1 MAIYETAE
9 DAGKKA
15 RSRGQAISTGGYNPG
30 DLYSSVKG
38 RQYQPGQEA
47 TEYLERRRAAAISA
61 PVATEAP
68 VATPA
73 PSASASAD
81 DILTQI
87 RQDLDAKYS
96 AEAKSAPAAQ
106 QSQGSLGGDVARAVG
121 TGAVNLVGGG
131 YEIGNLLTGGYAD
144 EATKAAF
151 GKSGSEALA
160 GVRGSIRQGES
171 AELKAQRAELEK
183 ADGFADSFM
192 AVVSNPRLAGMMT
205 LEMVPQLLT
214 VAGAARAVASKTL
227 TTVAARQTAAGLS
240 AEAAAASAQAA
251 AATNATRTV
260 LGLNAV
266 MEAGSAG
273 SDARQQVMTMS
284 EAELSQSPQYNEL
297 IAEFGD
303 TPEGRKSARTRLA
316 NEASAF
322 SAAIAGSVSLLSGGV
337 TGAGKL
343 ESQVLTKGLVQG
355 TAREGAE
362 RTALGVAKNL
372 GVAGLKETGQEAL
385 EEGGSA
391 FASNVGVKYSGAK
404 PNQDLLEGVPEAAG
418 VGGALGL
425 VSGAGFGAAGQA
437 RTALKGE
444 APADTTTTQQT
455 DKTQTTTTAPSDTV
469 RSFMSEKDFN
479 SAVSSPE
486 FMAAAYA
493 RADEATRG
501 RLQDA
506 NPNLDLAAL
515 SKDQTMVAAGD
526 SIIDGNES
534 FFRGFNNS
542 LRTGQITPIST
553 DNLENVPNAP
563 ADNIP
568 PLERRRLDQEFFD
581 QEMAIRNQNIEDRK
595 SDEGSPNVGPAG
607 VTIPGLPDQDV
618 LLRGYES
625 RSESLMR
632 LPETYRREQAQ
643 RSVEEMISR
652 GFTPEQAQS
661 VFSNPLGQAQA
672 TETAPSNLELTTPNQ
687 NAVGFESVQQ
697 RLATNDLK
705 REPTAKPTDY
715 LEAPVDPAIK
725 ALADRFGVQVY
736 GFRYVGNNKTL
747 KSRQGSSL
755 RGGVIALNADA
766 QKSHLTI
773 LGHELY
779 HELSR
784 RNPEAAKKLQQ
795 EILAYVT
802 QPGKESFAAS
812 LLKVGYDVSKIDE
825 EMTADVMGLMFGEKQ
840 FWAQLGQK
848 EPSLLQ
854 KIIDVIDDMIA
865 KFGDLS
871 NRNKKIQGFV
881 TDLEAVRSMLVG
893 FISETEGTADLDM
906 MRSRIAKR
914 VASIDAQMQAFTL
927 RLKEIDPQMGDTLD
941 SIDFENLTP
950 EEQSGVDSVRKLLS
964 EGKDKEAAAAFK
976 ATNLYKSK
984 GLSFNDLQK
993 EKPKASTDAIKIIE
1007 ENERYI
1013 AKQRKALGLPSQTD
1027 SKSEDSE
1034 EILFR
1039 RPQEEIDAENAYA
1052 AVTEIIDLLRRGK
1065 TAEAAKVFRES
1076 NLAAFGENFK
1086 ALQDEVLAEQT
1097 KQKSEATFKE
1107 DEQARLNLKRKR
1119 SEFDSEV
1126 NKLMSGLS
1134 GNIQMKRG
1142 ERKIEAIQKSK
1153 EAKRAKLDTR
1163 INEEY
1168 LNESSDTT
1176 LDNDTGGAMTQ
1187 MAQAGMFGGAE
1198 GEALANKKIDN
1209 AEARK
1214 AEDDRLVAE
1223 NASIMSGRVR
1233 SLIYDIDKKLGA
1245 LTKIREK
1252 MSKMGYSQNDINSTV
1267 SNAENDLK
1275 GLRDGEL
1282 QQIVEQ
1288 QLRDTSL
1295 LAERT
1300 QPSTAAPTEYTGSNE
1315 IQTELDFNDKQR
1327 TDARRLVN
1335 AIAKKEI
1342 SFDEA
1347 VDAVRKNDI
1356 GLMHLYDAM
1365 RESGMVISKERIDI
1379 SGNVSVN
1386 YSLNDYV
1393 KKFPN
1398 AGLAARD
1405 SWLRAYDNLRIK
1417 GAVKLTDGEEAA
1429 YKSWKKENEAIIRRL
1444 KERFSSNE
1452 GVTQSAFEK
1461 MEDAFPNAL
1470 FLNYTLNEMRNPNKI
1485 DESRRSMI
1493 KNMFDDPERSWM
1505 LDIKFVL
1512 DARPD
1517 FKTQLSNYLT
1527 KAEMQAY
1534 NEFAVREEREAQ
1546 RALDMKMRSPAYSQI
1561 DGLRYL
1567 SPDVY
1572 TDFRKQIAK
1581 SEQTQL
1587 SVILHEAQ
1595 RINDIAKAAKESGKD
1610 IGETIDEYLIQRM
1623 QEDEQLSQSPD
1634 QIDDSIKFDEDGKE
1648 IPPKAGVRFRR
1659 GTNSGVIPALSLEEH
1674 FNQIFSKWDAT
1685 PNYTVVE
1692 SPTQLPSDV
1701 MARITNR
1708 FAQNNFKGAID
1719 PKTGHV
1725 YIFSSFAESV
1735 EDAEFTMFHELYGH
1749 WGMKAFLGDKLD
1761 SFLNNQYKLN
1771 QKIKSEA
1778 DRQLEQSK
1786 KDGMPMTKI
1795 ESIEEAISDL
1805 AASGDTN
1812 TFRELIGRLI
1822 SWLRKHGM
1830 NTVADWMDSSGESEL
1845 ASVLA
1850 QARKVAMSKQ
1860 GISPLSGAP
1869 TDVMY
1874 SRGKPAP
1881 AEAYAIRDGKVT
1893 GYARVNPITTQW
1905 TVFTINDGEASLDN
1919 GNYGIQQVDKLSD
1932 AHDIL
1937 KKLGQVTVARN
1948 RSTIQDVD
1956 PRIVEQIPD
1965 FSDTTKW
1972 GKFKRYLILKA
1983 QNMYLP
1989 IFEVARFLESK
2000 GVENSVIDDLIKYE
2014 SRLQFFVQDYER
2026 KYAVP
2031 ITNSLKALGEK
2042 GLTMEDV
2049 DLFLMARHAKERNEV
2064 ISVVNP
2070 KNTRGSGLSTK
2081 DAKKI
2086 LSTDNDGKWKD
2097 GRAELDKVGD
2107 LIDKM
2112 SKAKLNYMLSTGLIN
2127 KFQFESLSRYKHYVN
2142 LSGNKEIGLDEFDS
2156 SQLGGRS
2163 FNVRGSDIIRSTGR
2177 GTQAV
2182 DVLQNT
2188 MNSYLSVLIRGQ
2200 KNVPLRAILD
2210 MFENNPDKTYVEVN
2224 PVKTQKKIDL
2234 EKLQFDSKVLKAI
2247 ATDEPTEK
2255 AGRNYLIG
2263 LKQRI
2268 ARKEISVDDAM
2279 AELAQRIRLAE
2290 DRRDLDPMEAARA
2303 IRRINEQI
2311 VEEGRLSPDG
2321 YVSSIEVANPS
2332 KNEVVVKVDGKPVL
2346 MTFNGRSMD
2355 FFQAITG
2362 MNIQQSGDLVDA
2374 LGAWSRFFSQMV
2386 TTWNPAWIPVNAMR
2400 DIQAAI
2406 ANAAADPEVGAVL
2419 AGKMMKEWKRSGHT
2433 AFKYMV
2439 ADYANANNGFWG
2451 KYFKNKVVNSPID
2464 TSEKKLLD
2472 EFFED
2477 GAGTFF
2483 LDRNGLEQTLDKLNR
2498 HMNPMTISKIQNA
2511 KDAQVWTADKL
2522 SVVGDLMELLSMPI
2536 EVAPRFAMY
2545 KVLRDAGWD
2554 RSRAARYA
2562 KELTVNFNM
2571 KGASKWFRSVYVF
2584 ANPAV
2589 QGTVRL
2595 FKDYSRGKE
2604 GIAKYMPSNRFAAV
2618 ASVWMGLG
2626 WASSLIARTIGGGED
2641 DEDKPG
2647 MDKLDMVPDYRRATS
2662 LVFLPDVYGGSI
2674 PVAYGW
2680 NVFSTAGGYAADV
2693 MQGKMKAKT
2702 AAQRT
2707 MTAAF
2712 DAFAPIGSGAESQ
2725 SFAGQMAK
2733 TLAPSA
2739 AVPIVEMVM
2748 NENRFG
2754 APLYRETSL
2763 SNVKE
2768 SDAYMHFNKVNPIS
2782 KWLMHSLADLTSG
2795 GKNPRYGSP
2804 VVDVNPATMDHFI
2817 NSYLPGL
2824 ISEGYK
2830 FAGTAI
2836 NIAQGKDTKDM
2847 DIPLVGR
2854 FKAKIDEDS
2863 FNSSAFRRVA
2873 SQVDTMYTEYMSPD
2887 TTAARRAEIKKDYPG
2902 IGGTK
2907 AVMSGVE
2914 QQIKKM
2920 RTNLRSFEL
2929 NPINSESQKIE
2940 ARNRIEKQEKELRNR
2955 AITQALKRGF
2965 RDAVVNDSPEE

>member
-1 MAIYETAE
+1 
-9 DAGKKA
+9 
-15 RSRGQAISTGGYNPG
+15 
-30 DLYSSVKG
+30 
-38 RQYQPGQEA
+38 
-47 TEYLERRRAAAISA
+47 
-61 PVATEAP
+61 
-68 VATPA
+68 
-73 PSASASAD
+73 
-81 DILTQI
+81 
-87 RQDLDAKYS
+87 
-96 AEAKSAPAAQ
+96 
-106 QSQGSLGGDVARAVG
+106 LGGDVARAVG

-227 TTVAARQTAAGLS
+227 TTVAAREAAAGLS

-260 LGLNAV
+260 LGLNAA

-391 FASNVGVKYSGAK
+391 FAGNVGVKYSGAK

-455 DKTQTTTTAPSDTV
+455 DKTQTTTAPSDTV

-542 LRTGQITPIST
+542 LRTGQITPVST
-553 DNLENVPNAP
+553 DNFDSAPNAP
-563 ADNIP
+563 VDNIP

-595 SDEGSPNVGPAG
+595 SDEGSPNMGSAG

-632 LPETYRREQAQ
+632 LPENYRREQAQ

-672 TETAPSNLELTTPNQ
+672 IETAPASESNLELTVPNA

-755 RGGVIALNADA
+755 RGSVIALNADA

-854 KIIDVIDDMIA
+854 KIIDVIDDMLA

-914 VASIDAQMQAFTL
+914 VASIDAQMQAFTM

-950 EEQSGVDSVRKLLS
+950 EEQSGVDGVRKLLS
-964 EGKDKEAAAAFK
+964 EGKEKEAAAAFK

-993 EKPKASTDAIKIIE
+993 EKTQEVSTESPAPTKKQMIVADQNVSKTIIDHLINKRPKLASE
-1007 ENERYI
+1007 
-1013 AKQRKALGLPSQTD
+1013 
-1027 SKSEDSE
+1027 
-1034 EILFR
+1034 LFR
-1039 RPQEEIDAENAYA
+1039 DSGIGTRTGLTMADFQARANEFKE
-1052 AVTEIIDLLRRGK
+1052 
-1065 TAEAAKVFRES
+1065 TAKKVSKVSTKE
-1076 NLAAFGENFK
+1076 
-1086 ALQDEVLAEQT
+1086 AEQGSLKLKRDVT
-1097 KQKSEATFKE
+1097 KYDTDVAKIMSGMSEGLALRSE
-1107 DEQARLNLKRKR
+1107 RRASEIQARDRQ
-1119 SEFDSEV
+1119 D
-1126 NKLMSGLS
+1126 
-1134 GNIQMKRG
+1134 
-1142 ERKIEAIQKSK
+1142 A
-1153 EAKRAKLDTR
+1153 AKRADKTKSLLDEDVGGVF
-1163 INEEY
+1163 NEFARSGSYGTEGY
-1168 LNESSDTT
+1168 AEFEERQKSAEERARDAKKA
-1176 LDNDTGGAMTQ
+1176 NDERA
-1187 MAQAGMFGGAE
+1187 A
-1198 GEALANKKIDN
+1198 
-1209 AEARK
+1209 
-1214 AEDDRLVAE
+1214 
-1223 NASIMSGRVR
+1223 IMRGRVR
-1233 SLIYDIDKKLGA
+1233 ELVRNADEGIGRLEAIRDMMAADGFSEAEIKATVDKA
-1245 LTKIREK
+1245 
-1252 MSKMGYSQNDINSTV
+1252 Q
-1267 SNAENDLK
+1267 NDLK
-1275 GLRDGEL
+1275 ALRDGEL
-1282 QQIVEQ
+1282 ATLVQESFKEIDPILDENQ
-1288 QLRDTSL
+1288 QLR
-1295 LAERT
+1295 ERNE
-1300 QPSTAAPTEYTGSNE
+1300 PESITGSNE
-1315 IQTELDFNDKQR
+1315 IQAELDLNDKQR
-1327 TDARRLVN
+1327 TDARRIVDS
-1335 AIAKKEI
+1335 IAKKQMNL
-1342 SFDEA
+1342 A
-1347 VDAVRKNDI
+1347 DAITEVRDNNI

-1365 RESGMVISKERIDI
+1365 REAGMNVKKEMIDI
-1379 SGNVSVN
+1379 SGNVAAN
-1386 YSLNDYV
+1386 QTLEGFV
-1393 KKFPN
+1393 KQYPS
-1398 AGLAARD
+1398 APLSARE
-1405 SWLRAYDNLRIK
+1405 SWLKAYDNLPIK
-1417 GAVKLTDGEEAA
+1417 GVVSLTKGEEAA
-1429 YKSWKKENEAIIRRL
+1429 YKSWKKNRDKLINRL
-1444 KERFSSNE
+1444 KENPAS
-1452 GVTQSAFEK
+1452 QSETL
-1461 MEDAFPNAL
+1461 EEAFPNAL
-1470 FLNYTLNEMRNPNKI
+1470 FLNYTLNEMRDPNKMNEP
-1485 DESRRSMI
+1485 DRSMI
-1493 KNMFDDPERSWM
+1493 NDLFEDPVRSWFK
-1505 LDIKFVL
+1505 DITNAIT
-1512 DARPD
+1512 ARPD
-1517 FKTQLSNYLT
+1517 LKEQLSNYLT
-1527 KAEMQAY
+1527 KAEMEAY
-1534 NEFAVREEREAQ
+1534 KDFASREVREAQ
-1546 RALDMKMRSPAYSQI
+1546 RELDMKMRSPAYSQLNALNLPADLYI
-1561 DGLRYL
+1561 KYRDEIATAQENELAVILYEASEISARTEAAQEAGVDIGDTLDKYL
-1567 SPDVY
+1567 GPVVQRDEMMSTSPDENEDV
-1572 TDFRKQIAK
+1572 
-1581 SEQTQL
+1581 
-1587 SVILHEAQ
+1587 
-1595 RINDIAKAAKESGKD
+1595 ES
-1610 IGETIDEYLIQRM
+1610 Y
-1623 QEDEQLSQSPD
+1623 
-1634 QIDDSIKFDEDGKE
+1634 DEDGL
-1648 IPPKAGVRFRR
+1648 PQPLRFRR
-1659 GTNSGVIPALSLEEH
+1659 GTNSGVVPALAIDEH
-1674 FNQIFSKWDAT
+1674 LATVFSKWDNKPA
-1685 PNYTVVE
+1685 YTVVE
-1692 SPTQLPSDV
+1692 SPEMLPADV
-1701 MARITNR
+1701 RNR
-1708 FAQNNFKGAID
+1708 LTSRFVQTNFKGAID
-1719 PKTGHV
+1719 PKTGHIYV
-1725 YIFSSFAESV
+1725 FSRYAESA

-1749 WGMKAFLGDKLD
+1749 WGIRAFLGDKID
-1761 SFLNNQYKLN
+1761 AFLNNQYRLN
-1771 QKIKSEA
+1771 QKVKAEA

-1786 KDGMPMTKI
+1786 KDGMPMNKL
-1795 ESIEEAISDL
+1795 ESIEEAISDI
-1805 AASGDTN
+1805 AVNGDPSI
-1812 TFRELIGRLI
+1812 FRQLVGRLV

-1845 ASVLA
+1845 AAVLA
-1850 QARKVAMSKQ
+1850 QARQVAMSKQ

-1874 SRGKPAP
+1874 NRGKPAP

-1893 GYARVNPITTQW
+1893 GYARVNPITSQW
-1905 TVFTINDGEASLDN
+1905 TVFTINDGEASLEN

-1948 RSTIQDVD
+1948 RATIQDVD
-1956 PRIVEQIPD
+1956 PKDVNQIPD
-1965 FSDTTKW
+1965 FADTGKW
-1972 GKFKRYLILKA
+1972 GRFKRYLILKA

-2000 GVENSVIDDLIKYE
+2000 GVKNSVIDDLIKYE
-2014 SRLQFFVQDYER
+2014 SRLQFFVQNYER
-2026 KYAVP
+2026 EYAVP

-2097 GRAELDKVGD
+2097 ARAELDKVGD

-2210 MFENNPDKTYVEVN
+2210 MFEKNPDKTYVEVN

-2234 EKLQFDSKVLKAI
+2234 EKLEFDSKVLKAI

-2255 AGRNYLIG
+2255 AGRNYLTG

-2451 KYFKNKVVNSPID
+2451 KYFKNKAVNSPID
-2464 TSEKKLLD
+2464 PSEKKLLD

-2830 FAGTAI
+2830 FAGTTI

-2854 FKAKIDEDS
+2854 FKAKVDEDS

-2940 ARNRIEKQEKELRNR
+2940 ARNRIEKQEKELRDR
-2955 AITQALKRGF
+2955 AVTQALKRGF